1 MEVEMCKKSFFIL
14 PLLVILLSI
23 SFSDLLYAQSDYEST
38 PPEFYRRNLGGPRL
52 GVTFLPG
59 NSDLVKELKENNMDP
74 VLSQF
79 GWHFEWQVAPKGG
92 GPAFVIEAVP
102 LFAGVEYGKFIPS
115 ATLAM
120 GIRMPN
126 GIEFG
131 MGPNLIATGK
141 TEVKSSLVLAI
152 GKTINYSGVSLPL
165 NLVFATN
172 PGGKRISFIFGYAIA
187 K

>member
-1 MEVEMCKKSFFIL
+1 MWTRF
-14 PLLVILLSI
+14 LVTRSVLIMLLSTSLFI
-23 SFSDLLYAQSDYEST
+23 QLYAQTDYESI

-52 GVTFLPG
+52 GVTYLPG
-59 NSDLVKELKENNMDP
+59 NGELVDKLRESKMDP

-92 GPAFVIEAVP
+92 GPAFIIEAVP
-102 LFAGVEYGKFIPS
+102 LIAGVEYGKFIPS

-120 GIRMPN
+120 GVRMPN

-131 MGPNLIATGK
+131 MGPNLVATGSK
-141 TEVKSSLVLAI
+141 EVKSALVLAV

-172 PGGKRISFIFGYAIA
+172 PSGRRISFIFGYAIA

>member
-1 MEVEMCKKSFFIL
+1 MFQRSF
-14 PLLVILLSI
+14 LSWLTTMVML
-23 SFSDLLYAQSDYEST
+23 SLSAFNQLFAQTDYPTT
-38 PPEFYRRNLGGPRL
+38 PPEFYHRNLGGPRL

-59 NSDLVKELKENNMDP
+59 NGELVQKLKDSKMDP

-115 ATLAM
+115 VTLAM
-120 GIRMPN
+120 GIRMMN

-131 MGPNLIATGK
+131 MGPNLIATGA
-141 TEVKSSLVLAI
+141 TEIKSSLVIAV
-152 GKTINYSGVSLPL
+152 GKTLNYSGVSIPL

-172 PGGKRISFIFGYAIA
+172 PGGQRVSFIFGYAIA

>member
-1 MEVEMCKKSFFIL
+1 MWKKIL
-14 PLLVILLSI
+14 RSLLVLIIMLSTT
-23 SFSDLLYAQSDYEST
+23 SFNQLYAQTDDQSI
-38 PPEFYRRNLGGPRL
+38 PAEFYRRNLGGPRL

-59 NSDLVKELKENNMDP
+59 NGELVKKLKASKMDP

-79 GWHFEWQVAPKGG
+79 GWHSEWQVAPKGG

-120 GIRMPN
+120 GIRLPN

-131 MGPNLIATGK
+131 MGPNLVATGSR
-141 TEVKSSLVLAI
+141 EVKSALVLAV

-172 PGGKRISFIFGYAIA
+172 PGGQRISFIFGYAIA